1 MATLDANGSEL
12 EECQEQLGNLRT
24 KLESLP
30 AIEQAKGILISEEG
44 YSDAEAFDA
53 LRAASM
59 RENRKLRDL
68 AADLVHRARNRAR
81 RSSNAPHV

>member
-1 MATLDANGSEL
+1 MASLDAKVDEL
-12 EECQEQLGNLRT
+12 QECQEQLGNLRT

-44 YSDAEAFDA
+44 YSDDEAFDV
-53 LRAASM
+53 LRTASM

-68 AADLVHRARNRAR
+68 AGDLVNKARTRAR
-81 RSSNAPHV
+81 RGRNAEA